1 MWHEQSAAHASRDAG
16 ILDSGLGQELISTST
31 TAAAA
36 AAFDYFVAKSSK
48 L

>member
-16 ILDSGLGQELISTST
+16 ILDSGPGQELISTST
-31 TAAAA
+31 AAA